1 MVRFSKNA
9 IFRIGLKIPYFD
21 TYIVYHILI
30 PILFRRGLKCLVTP
44 SKLSIIGFLG
54 AHGSQKATKIDMS
67 MDKMLQAEPFHNSAP
82 DGNFGTRNFEKVAR
96 QGQNQDTVYLVYPRY
111 LQMWFLNI

>member
-9 IFRIGLKIPYFD
+9 IFRIGLKI
-21 TYIVYHILI
+21 HILI
-30 PILFRRGLKCLVTP
+30 PILFDRGLKCLVTP

-54 AHGSQKATKIDMS
+54 AQGSQKAIKINMS

-96 QGQNQDTVYLVYPRY
+96 QGQNHDSLFCVAKIPPNVVLKHNNYYDEE
-111 LQMWFLNI
+111 NA